1 MEKQAFF
8 IRYPASNG
16 VVFLL
21 VLFYEVQLE
30 LGFQFEYSNS
40 KSNLICVGSV
50 EL

>member
-16 VVFLL
+16 VVFPL
-21 VLFYEVQLE
+21 VLFYELQLE

-40 KSNLICVGSV
+40 KSNLICAGSV
-50 EL
+50 GL